1 VRRLR
6 IHIGIMEKKKIGII
20 VGSTRE
26 GRISKTIAEWAQQEV
41 QKVSEYDIVLLDL
54 ADYPL
59 PFFGEPDTK
68 KAITSWEQ
76 AVRDCNGFI
85 FVTPEYNHSI
95 TGVLKNAL
103 DFAYNDWDKKV
114 AGIISYGFG
123 ANGARAAEHLR
134 GILGALGVVDV
145 KTHILLSLFDDMEN
159 KIFKPRNLH
168 IANIKSMIENI
179 SFYL

>member
-1 VRRLR
+1 
-6 IHIGIMEKKKIGII
+6 MEKKKIGII

-26 GRISKTIAEWAQQEV
+26 GRISRTIAEWTQREV
-41 QKVSEYDIVLLDL
+41 QKVSQHDIVILDL

-59 PFFGEPDTK
+59 PFFGEPDIHT
-68 KAITSWEQ
+68 AIPQWEEQ
-76 AVRDCNGFI
+76 INSCSGFI

-103 DFAYNDWDKKV
+103 DFAYTDWNRKV

-134 GILGALGVVDV
+134 NILGALGVVDT
-145 KTHILLSLFDDMEN
+145 KTQILLSLFDDMSN
-159 KIFKPRNLH
+159 KKFSPRDLH
-168 IANIKSMIENI
+168 LDNIKQMVLDILY
-179 SFYL
+179 YLG